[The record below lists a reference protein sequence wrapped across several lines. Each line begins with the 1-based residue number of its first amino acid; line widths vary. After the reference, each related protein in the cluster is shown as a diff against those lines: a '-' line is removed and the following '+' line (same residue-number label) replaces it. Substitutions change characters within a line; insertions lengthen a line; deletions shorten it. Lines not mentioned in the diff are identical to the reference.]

1 MIRVFINEWKRAIN
15 TSASIAIIGVMF
27 CICFDSWNDLISAM
41 QSGNTVWCVYYFMS
55 NSAFGGM
62 CRNYILPVFAALP
75 FAASFCEERNSR
87 IVAYI
92 ASREGM
98 RRYGTVKYIVNI
110 LTGGLVVAFGTVL
123 LILFLRIRLQMT
135 SDYYEASVESAA
147 DLFHKWLAV
156 YYPDRYCMTE
166 AALGFMRGMIWAGA
180 SMFVSLYLRDRF
192 VITMFPFLG
201 SCVIIRVSQIISL
214 DADWRFDQILI
225 GRTVIRDSG
234 YTVMV
239 AAIVSGILVFLMG
252 VCFTEKLVKGLRDGM
267 LYESK

>member
-1 MIRVFINEWKRAIN
+1 MSRIFINEWRRAIN
-15 TSASIAIIGVMF
+15 ASVIIAIIGVMF
-27 CICFDSWNDLISAM
+27 CICFDSWNDLAGAM
-41 QSGNTVWCVYYFMS
+41 QSGSTVWCVYYFMS

-62 CRNYILPVFAALP
+62 CRNYILPVFATLP

-87 IVAYI
+87 AVAYI

-98 RRYGTVKYIVNI
+98 RRYGSVKYIVNI
-110 LTGGLVVAFGTVL
+110 LMGGLVVAFGTVL
-123 LILFLRIRLQMT
+123 LILFLRMRFQMI
-135 SDYYEASVESAA
+135 SDDYEASVGGAA

-156 YYPDRYCMTE
+156 HYPVRYCMTE

-180 SMFVSLYLRDRF
+180 SMFVSLYLTDRL

-201 SCVIIRVSQIISL
+201 SYVIVRISQILSL
-214 DADWRFDQILI
+214 DADWRFDQILT
-225 GRTVIRDSG
+225 GRTVIRDSR
-234 YTVMV
+234 YTVTI

-267 LYESK
+267 FYESK